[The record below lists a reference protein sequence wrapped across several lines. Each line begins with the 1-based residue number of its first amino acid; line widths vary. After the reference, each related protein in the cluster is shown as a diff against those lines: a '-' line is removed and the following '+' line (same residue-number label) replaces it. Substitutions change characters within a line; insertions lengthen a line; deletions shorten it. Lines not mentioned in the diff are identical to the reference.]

1 MKILKYLQYL
11 QLSQA
16 QLIKLSII
24 TFLIISILILY
35 LETISPP
42 IVSIHEIEEFP
53 LRTPISVIATFEVN
67 FESPE
72 FSVLTLTDIENSSYT
87 TTAII
92 QTNAS
97 LIDST
102 QMYRF
107 SGKVS
112 SFRGQKQ
119 LDSYTMQVHE
129 E

>member
-1 MKILKYLQYL
+1 MKFQKIIKYL

-35 LETISPP
+35 LETTSPP
-42 IVSIHEIEEFP
+42 IVSIHEIEELP

-67 FESPE
+67 FESPD

-102 QMYRF
+102 QMYKF
-107 SGKVS
+107 SGKVN
-112 SFRGQKQ
+112 SFRSQKQ
-119 LDSYTMQVHE
+119 LDIYTMQVYE